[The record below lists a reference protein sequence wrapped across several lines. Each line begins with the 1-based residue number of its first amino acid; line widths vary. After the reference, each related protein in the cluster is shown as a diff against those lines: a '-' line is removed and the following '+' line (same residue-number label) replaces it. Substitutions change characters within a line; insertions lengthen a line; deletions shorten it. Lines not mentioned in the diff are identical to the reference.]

1 MQRNKKL
8 RYGWEAIPPG
18 GPMDIVEDTR
28 AEVSAEPQGGAA
40 RVQSGAWLLEL
51 SPDWIVC
58 RASENIHRLLGE
70 SHVTLIDEPFGKFVH
85 AQPLHDLRN
94 LFSRLSGTTGIAR
107 AYRVRL
113 TDDPDLVDIAFQQSD
128 DRLILEAVPSPDER
142 LGEALGAV
150 GGLAAGL
157 ARETRGT
164 LLDAAARRMRA
175 LTSFDRVTLL
185 LDGSKS
191 TSSRTGVPFRSGANE
206 TLSDDLPMIVPN
218 SAATSISIFPHH
230 DEDSAVAAALL
241 KAPTAGQATELN
253 DRGFASTMRVPVV
266 LNGEKIGEF
275 RLAHT
280 TARRPSF
287 ELHAAAELFAQL
299 FALRLEIDRLKNR

>member
-1 MQRNKKL
+1 
-8 RYGWEAIPPG
+8 
-18 GPMDIVEDTR
+18 MDLVEDTR
-28 AEVSAEPQGGAA
+28 DDAAAEPQGGGAC
-40 RVQSGAWLLEL
+40 VQSGAWLLEL

-113 TDDPDLVDIAFQQSD
+113 TEHPDLVDIAFQQSD

-157 ARETRGT
+157 AREAGQA

-206 TLSDDLPMIVPN
+206 TLSDDLPMIVPDC
-218 SAATSISIFPHH
+218 AAAAISIFPRD
-230 DEDSAVAAALL
+230 DEDSEVATALL
-241 KAPTAGQATELN
+241 KAPTARQASELD
-253 DRGFASTMRVPVV
+253 DRGFASTMRVPVA
-266 LNGEKIGEF
+266 LNSAKIGEF

-287 ELHAAAELFAQL
+287 ELHGAAELFAQL